1 VTDEPRAAGGAA
13 PAGEPDDTPRSPT
26 PEATATGK
34 GGPAAGAGPDAS
46 SEGAGPGSRSATGED
61 PVAGSGPDA
70 SSEGAGSGPR
80 SAPGEGAG
88 SGPPSAS
95 GEGAEGAPGRDG
107 RPDAS
112 ATGDAASEH
121 AADNPAG
128 ASGDPG
134 DRATDDIEVDAD
146 LQAAADAVEVDLEL
160 LLSERAQYLDAYR
173 RAQADF
179 ENYRKQA
186 QRRQDEAVVRALGGF
201 VERLLPVL
209 DSCDAALAHGASEVE
224 PVLTALY
231 SALSKEGLER
241 VDPKGARFDPTEAE
255 AVVHEPGEGGEHVV
269 AEVLRPGYRW
279 RGKVLRPAMVKV
291 TD

>member
-1 VTDEPRAAGGAA
+1 MTDEPRAAGGAA
-13 PAGEPDDTPRSPT
+13 PAGEPDDTPRSPA

-88 SGPPSAS
+88 SGPPSAP

-121 AADNPAG
+121 SADNPAG

-186 QRRQDEAVVRALGGF
+186 QRRQDEAMVRALGGF